1 MGDHVWLSI
10 KYYKSDWLS
19 KKLDNQMMGPFQI
32 SEQIRNTYQL
42 DLPANMKIHNVFSP
56 DKLQKATNDP
66 LPGQIQEP
74 LEPIEINDDE
84 EWEIEEILNSRIYQK
99 KLQYQ
104 VKWIGFDEDQ
114 TWYYVSNFV
123 GSPHWLHIFHMDYP
137 NHPGPLKRLEHWLQ
151 LWENGEDST
160 EEHLDNDYTQDWGQS
175 WFKEGGYVTALNLSK
190 NLSTSWQWFYCVVI
204 ESVT

>member
-1 MGDHVWLSI
+1 MKH
-10 KYYKSDWLS
+10 YKSDQPS

-84 EWEIEEILNSRIYQK
+84 E
-99 KLQYQ
+99 
-104 VKWIGFDEDQ
+104 
-114 TWYYVSNFV
+114 
-123 GSPHWLHIFHMDYP
+123 
-137 NHPGPLKRLEHWLQ
+137 
-151 LWENGEDST
+151 
-160 EEHLDNDYTQDWGQS
+160 
-175 WFKEGGYVTALNLSK
+175 
-190 NLSTSWQWFYCVVI
+190 
-204 ESVT
+204 